1 MYLNNGQLASEKSS
15 WYQMLFVFRNYHN
28 SNKCYQCIWIN
39 GLLAGGKSN
48 WYYQLPFVTMRIP
61 MALSKAGVQYI
72 SIYFQAVRKVLT
84 IEAKGEGEE
93 VSLEIFILLWSCR
106 SQYFSCQD
114 LWSRDCEQDC
124 QGIHGVLHY
133 TVHATEKEFRLKARD
148 GKEIWIKI
156 HGCIFCF
163 VQT

>member
-1 MYLNNGQLASEKSS
+1 MGS
-15 WYQMLFVFRNYHN
+15 WQVRNPADT
-28 SNKCYQCIWIN
+28 KCC
-39 GLLAGGKSN
+39 LS
-48 WYYQLPFVTMRIP
+48 FVTMTIP
-61 MALSKAGVQYI
+61 KDVTNVFELMGSWQVGNPTYITNCLSQLWEFEMTLSKTKVQYI